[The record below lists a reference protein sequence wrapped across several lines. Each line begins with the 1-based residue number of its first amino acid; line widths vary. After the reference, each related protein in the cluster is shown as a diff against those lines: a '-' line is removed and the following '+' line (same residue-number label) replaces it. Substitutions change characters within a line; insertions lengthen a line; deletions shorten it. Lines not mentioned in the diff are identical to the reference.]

1 VLISLPITTWVFLIY
16 NFHFDD
22 DVRFFGCF
30 LHHPSSRKL
39 SSRVDLLCFQLDAG
53 LEGVCNHEY
62 GSYVSCTAAG
72 IEVLSTRLGV
82 IWQCVK
88 ICFWG
93 LGRRRN
99 AGSTR
104 DNQDLG
110 LVLACLLAVNGICS
124 LLHVYKCICLFMQM
138 LLLEMDSGFLDW
150 I

>member
-1 VLISLPITTWVFLIY
+1 MAAIEGSDGCGGRRAGGGGFVLECRDGIRVVVLISLPITTWVVLIY

-39 SSRVDLLCFQLDAG
+39 SSRVELLCFQLDAG

-93 LGRRRN
+93 LGSQKKRWFY
-99 AGSTR
+99 T
-104 DNQDLG
+104 
-110 LVLACLLAVNGICS
+110 
-124 LLHVYKCICLFMQM
+124 
-138 LLLEMDSGFLDW
+138 
-150 I
+150 